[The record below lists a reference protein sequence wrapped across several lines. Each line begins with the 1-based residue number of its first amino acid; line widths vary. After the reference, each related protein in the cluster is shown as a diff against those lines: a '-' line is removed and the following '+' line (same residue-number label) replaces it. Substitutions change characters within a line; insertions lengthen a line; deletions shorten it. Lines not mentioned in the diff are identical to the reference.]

1 MPFKLSGTV
10 TFLTVPRRW
19 NMCSDGSA
27 IPEHGERHS
36 KNTWASILAA
46 LSPNI
51 NLSTNMALEVTSEHL
66 ILKKISGGACPHTP
80 LVRACLCMHHH
91 QCPPPLNRKYLLP
104 PMLLASI
111 QNLRQERT
119 SSIQEQTSSI
129 QEQTSSIQDQSNR
142 VLHQY
147 VTHNV
152 VIRTGSA

>member
-10 TFLTVPRRW
+10 TFLTVPYRW

-66 ILKKISGGACPHTP
+66 IFWGSMPPHPPSTCV
-80 LVRACLCMHHH
+80 LMHEPSSV
-91 QCPPPLNRKYLLP
+91 PPPPNRKYLLP

-111 QNLRQERT
+111 QNLR
-119 SSIQEQTSSI
+119 QEQTSSI